1 LESPVNLDGTR
12 AEQNKELRKKFYALQ
27 GWQQCE
33 MEKRQS
39 ASAFFEQQEAET
51 QQAAANQ
58 QTAPAQQG
66 APTQQG
72 ASAQPATTPAAGT
85 GRQKS
90 TPLAEETLQPLLLA
104 LDPSSADSS
113 KLSGVG
119 LQKRWS
125 LYSSFLEELVQAR
138 YGKDVALM
146 HNSVMHNS
154 VLVKLRNIRRA
165 REPTVT
171 DLEETTT
178 SDQ

>member
-1 LESPVNLDGTR
+1 
-12 AEQNKELRKKFYALQ
+12 
-27 GWQQCE
+27 
-33 MEKRQS
+33 M
-39 ASAFFEQQEAET
+39 
-51 QQAAANQ
+51 
-58 QTAPAQQG
+58 
-66 APTQQG
+66 
-72 ASAQPATTPAAGT
+72 
-85 GRQKS
+85 
-90 TPLAEETLQPLLLA
+90 LLA

-154 VLVKLRNIRRA
+154 VLDSLVKLRNIRRA